1 MGILSVKIFC
11 HYWTFYPL
19 GHFVCGYFVIIGHF
33 VLVGIML
40 YNRIGALIGIIWH
53 LMLLHNFW
61 VGTTLSCRGAAILT
75 GTFAWSTCTPAH
87 WWHHWRM
94 SVQIP
99 KSFSFPLIAPSSM
112 YYYYTYY
119 STDTARR
126 TNNMMGRAYI
136 TTGPTEGHW
145 WGAKYGIVW
154 YI

>member
-1 MGILSVKIFC
+1 
-11 HYWTFYPL
+11 
-19 GHFVCGYFVIIGHF
+19 
-33 VLVGIML
+33 
-40 YNRIGALIGIIWH
+40 
-53 LMLLHNFW
+53 
-61 VGTTLSCRGAAILT
+61 
-75 GTFAWSTCTPAH
+75 
-87 WWHHWRM
+87 M

-112 YYYYTYY
+112 YYTYY

-154 YI
+154 YVHIEKEWYSLSHVIKQA